1 MPKPTDSSSLK
12 QRSAEGQRLIEITRI
27 VQQRTD
33 RLFDMAMLCRRFMPN
48 PARNGRGGLRAF
60 VA

>member
-1 MPKPTDSSSLK
+1 MPEPTDSSSLK
-12 QRSAEGQRLIEITRI
+12 QRSAEGQRSIEITRI

-33 RLFDMAMLCRRFMPN
+33 RLFDMAMLYRRFMPN